1 MLTSLNYVCDMSVTV
16 PLSSLLAAPECPGY
30 CSLCLSPDISRP
42 PPQPA
47 SPLLA
52 ASGHSLAHN
61 SHNILPVSYLHH
73 HKMPGLDVNILKD
86 CAPYWYYIQ
95 SHYSG
100 LLSITRW
107 ETGWNMESDIQ
118 DHNSGDVV
126 IIPDELSS
134 CDRSLSDNSLQIS
147 LHYVWLASRRLWGTI
162 AHLPR
167 WSRSLLNKTFHK
179 IVLVRFYDAYKRFL
193 RLFFKNYKLC
203 LRLSF
208 VLQKWSLLLTS
219 DLIKNHFLDYHFIE
233 LHFEETQL
241 GFRTQYI
248 TIHSKQLND
257 AFLQLKVV
265 LFIMISHFH
274 MKTFVYFQQA
284 TTLLFCIASTPL
296 VFVASNV

>member
-1 MLTSLNYVCDMSVTV
+1 MNYPLVIVPSLITVSRSRYTMSGWPHAV
-16 PLSSLLAAPECPGY
+16 SEE
-30 CSLCLSPDISRP
+30 LSPICHGDQEVSSIK
-42 PPQPA
+42 
-47 SPLLA
+47 
-52 ASGHSLAHN
+52 HSTKLFSLGFMTPRN
-61 SHNILPVSYLHH
+61 
-73 HKMPGLDVNILKD
+73 DF
-86 CAPYWYYIQ
+86 
-95 SHYSG
+95 
-100 LLSITRW
+100 
-107 ETGWNMESDIQ
+107 SDFSFQ
-118 DHNSGDVV
+118 N
-126 IIPDELSS
+126 
-134 CDRSLSDNSLQIS
+134 
-147 LHYVWLASRRLWGTI
+147 
-162 AHLPR
+162 
-167 WSRSLLNKTFHK
+167 F
-179 IVLVRFYDAYKRFL
+179 
-193 RLFFKNYKLC
+193 KLC